1 MLQLDDVPDAIPGDE
16 VVLLGAQGDEKITV
30 NEIAERW
37 GTLNYEVVCG
47 LADRLPR
54 LYER

>member
-1 MLQLDDVPDAIPGDE
+1 MLQLDAVPNAQPGDE
-16 VVLLGAQGDEKITV
+16 VVLLGTQGEQSISANDLAK
-30 NEIAERW
+30 RW

-54 LYER
+54 VFYS